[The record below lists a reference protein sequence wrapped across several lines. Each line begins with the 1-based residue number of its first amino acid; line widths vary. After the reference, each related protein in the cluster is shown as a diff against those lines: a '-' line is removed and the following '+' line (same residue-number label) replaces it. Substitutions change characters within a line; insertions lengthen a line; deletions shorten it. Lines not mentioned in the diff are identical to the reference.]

1 VALKHDE
8 KRARRAIDFLFKL
21 ARTSARITRV
31 YVYQWRKTAAGDRF
45 DAGLVAPDNAARASL
60 FALRRQLG
68 LPPANL
74 APPAPPAADQPPVDP
89 GSPPPDSIEPG
100 AG

>member
-1 VALKHDE
+1 MP
-8 KRARRAIDFLFKL
+8 
-21 ARTSARITRV
+21 RITRV
-31 YVYQWRKTAAGDRF
+31 YVYQWRKTGIGDRF
-45 DAGLVAPDNAARASL
+45 DAGLVAPNGTPRASL

-74 APPAPPAADQPPVDP
+74 NLPGAPPSGKRPVDP
-89 GSPPPDSIEPG
+89 GSAP